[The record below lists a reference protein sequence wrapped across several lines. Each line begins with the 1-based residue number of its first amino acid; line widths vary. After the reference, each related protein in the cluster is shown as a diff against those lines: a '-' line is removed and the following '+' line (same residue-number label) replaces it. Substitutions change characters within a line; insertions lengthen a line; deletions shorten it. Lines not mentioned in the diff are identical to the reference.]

1 MPANITFSGT
11 TNEFFED
18 AFGDAD
24 VASLTST
31 QIDVIDQS
39 SGFTTTL
46 IGSNFQPGADG
57 DPTGTLNSV
66 TIRDNSGNLVLS
78 ITGVSWNLTT
88 FIAALDDQI
97 ENDGDGGV
105 LEGLLNLQPVNLD
118 ASGSEIGA
126 RFLFDG
132 VSQPVTIL
140 GSANED
146 SLGGGQGND
155 QINPGAAPQF
165 GGDVIFGSGGN
176 DTINLSGSTA
186 ETYIDLSYEEIAGPV
201 TVNLNG
207 NANAMNVVKAGLGT
221 DTVLSVNN
229 ALQEGVTVYGTDQ
242 NDTFNLTAG
251 PAPDA
256 FVQAVGMRG
265 NDTFNVTLSEGS
277 VTRISYRGGYT
288 DGPFQ
293 GVTANLATG
302 VVSNDGFGGT
312 DTINILGGT
321 GTFDFRGTDFADNI
335 LGSARGERF
344 ILEQGN
350 DTVDGAG
357 GFDTLRYDRGGVG
370 AVNVDLPGG
379 VVTGTWDGNGFTHTV
394 SNIEQ
399 FRGSQDG
406 NDFMLGDGGDNFFD
420 AYNGNDTLVGSAGND
435 TLRGRDGNDSLVG
448 GADDDRL
455 EGGEGNDTLIGGAG
469 SDQLRGGNGNDLL
482 DPGSNT
488 DFDDIDAGA
497 GVDTIQTA
505 SLGATSFLNVAHY
518 SLSDSG
524 IPQVITV
531 NATGNATI
539 DKGFQGTTTILN
551 AEIPMLGYGLGIV
564 GSNTGDLFNLDVSD
578 GGYLEVTGGRGDDTF
593 DLSASTGE
601 VKFLFQRDANG
612 AEATQGAIVNLTSGL
627 VSNDGFGDTDTITG
641 GDQVDYLQV
650 RGTAFAD
657 ILAGSNGADSFDL
670 RDGGNDTVDG
680 GAGDRDQI
688 RYHRLDTGVMVDLS
702 AGTATAEGPDGFTH
716 SLANIEWV
724 QGSNFDDQIFGDLGD
739 NRLRGQDG
747 DDALWG
753 DGLDIGAVRGV
764 SSQVY
769 RLYDA
774 LLDREPDYASHGLWT
789 QWIVEDRFSLEE
801 VSEGFVNSAEFQRVY
816 GGVDNS
822 EFVGLLFRNVLER
835 EPGAG
840 AQGFVN
846 ALDNGSLTRQEVALQ
861 FSETQEFVNL
871 TASSANAFIDK
882 ASNAIWIDDVYR
894 LYQATLDRAPDEAGL
909 KGWAEIL
916 GNGQSFQSVVSGFTQ
931 SSEFQTRYGTTTD
944 EEFVTLLYNNVL
956 DRAPSNAERQ
966 GWIDLID
973 EGLSR
978 EEVVTG
984 FSQSSEFINGTY
996 PDLVS
1001 YVRNLGVQDQLEGG
1015 SGDNALVGGM
1025 LSDRFV
1031 FSEQDDGTHEVL
1043 DMEVWDVLSF
1053 DGFGYTSAAD
1063 VRAQMSQ
1070 VDEDVV
1076 FADQG
1081 VTVVINNT
1089 LAANISDD
1097 MISF

>member
-1 MPANITFSGT
+1 MPANIVFSGT
-11 TNEFFED
+11 SNAFFED
-18 AFGDAD
+18 GFADAD
-24 VASLTST
+24 ILSLTPT
-31 QIDVIDQS
+31 RIDVVDQTT
-39 SGFTTTL
+39 GFTSVLTGL
-46 IGSNFQPGADG
+46 NFQAGPD
-57 DPTGTLNSV
+57 DPTGTLNSL
-66 TIRDNSGNLVLS
+66 TILDSEGNLVLS
-78 ITGVSWNLTT
+78 VTGVSWNLTT
-88 FIAALDDQI
+88 FIAALDDEI
-97 ENDGDGGV
+97 ENDGQGGV
-105 LEGLLNLQPVNLD
+105 LTSLLNMQPVNLD

-126 RFLFDG
+126 EFLFDG

-140 GSANED
+140 GSANQD
-146 SLGGGQGND
+146 FLGGGQSND
-155 QINPGAAPQF
+155 QIDPGAAPQF
-165 GGDVIFGSGGN
+165 GGDVIVGSGGS
-176 DTINLSGSTA
+176 DTIDLSGSRA
-186 ETYIDLSYEEIAGPV
+186 ETYVDLTYEEIAGPV
-201 TVNLNG
+201 TFNLDG
-207 NANAMNVVKAGLGT
+207 TANTLSVVKTGFGT
-221 DTVLSVNN
+221 DVVLSANN
-229 ALQEGVTVYGTDQ
+229 ALQEGLGLYGTDQ
-242 NDTFNLTAG
+242 NDTFNLTAD

-256 FVQAVGMRG
+256 FLQATGMG
-265 NDTFNVTLSEGS
+265 GDDTFNVTLSAGS
-277 VTRISYRGGYT
+277 TTRISYNGGYS
-288 DGPFQ
+288 DGPSQ
-293 GVTANLATG
+293 GVVANLASG

-312 DTINILGGT
+312 DKINILGGT
-321 GTFDFRGTDFADNI
+321 GRFSFRGTDLADAI
-335 LGSARGERF
+335 QGSARDERF
-344 ILEQGN
+344 ILEQGS
-350 DTVDGAG
+350 DTLDGGG

-370 AVNVDLPGG
+370 AVNVNLPGG
-379 VVTGTWDGNGFTHTV
+379 VVTGTWDGNAFTHTV

-399 FRGSQDG
+399 FRGSRDG

-497 GVDTIQTA
+497 GIDTIQTA

-564 GSNTGDLFNLDVSD
+564 GSNTGDIFDLDVSD

-627 VSNDGFGDTDTITG
+627 VSNDGFGGTDTITG

-753 DGLDIGAVRGV
+753 DGLDIGAVREV

-801 VSEGFVNSAEFQRVY
+801 VSAGFVNSAEFQRVY

-822 EFVGLLFRNVLER
+822 EFVALLFRNVLER
-835 EPGAG
+835 EPGPG

-846 ALDNGSLTRQEVALQ
+846 ALNDGALTRQEVALQ

-871 TASSANAFIDK
+871 TASAANAFIDK

-916 GNGQSFQSVVSGFTQ
+916 GNGQSFQSVVSGFTN
-931 SSEFQTRYGTTTD
+931 SSEFQTRYGTTTND
-944 EEFVTLLYNNVL
+944 EFVTLLYNNVL
-956 DRAPSNAERQ
+956 ERAPSNAELQ
-966 GWIDLID
+966 GWLDLID
-973 EGLSR
+973 GGLSR

-984 FSQSSEFINGTY
+984 FSQSAEFIRTTNA
-996 PDLVS
+996 DLVS
-1001 YVRNLGVQDQLEGG
+1001 YVRNLSTQDELDGG

-1031 FSEQDDGTHEVL
+1031 FTQEDAGTYEVL

-1053 DGFGYTSAAD
+1053 EGFGYTSVTD
-1063 VRAQMSQ
+1063 VRARMTQ

-1081 VTVVINNT
+1081 VTVTIDNIQQV
-1089 LAANISDD
+1089 NISDA
-1097 MISF
+1097 MIDF